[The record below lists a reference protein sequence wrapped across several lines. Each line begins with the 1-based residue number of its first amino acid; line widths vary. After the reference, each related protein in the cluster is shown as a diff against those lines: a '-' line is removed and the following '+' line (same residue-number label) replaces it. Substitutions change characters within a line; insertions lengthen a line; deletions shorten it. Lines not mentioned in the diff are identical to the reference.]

1 LRFSTPAP
9 QTVACLWNLLDS
21 QSTSCFSYIREHGD
35 HGRGIVLGIN
45 VSSMAR
51 QMCNPFPPVR
61 ESGIPTLRPVPRYEP
76 MLWVRVLTVL
86 VLLLPVSGHRLQAQT
101 APLPELHSADPFM
114 ADLFHRSRSTG
125 MVVVVVRDRD
135 TWMQSYGQTYPGSHQ
150 KPNADSL
157 IRLCSLTKIMTT
169 DLLVK
174 LVADGHVSLSDP
186 LQKFAPH
193 NVTVPVRTVRGE
205 SGRPITLRDLATHTA
220 GFPREIA
227 YPAGDSGHFTF
238 PDYSFRWQWLP
249 GYRLRFLPGTAA
261 HYSNIGFDLLA
272 DALAAA
278 AGKPYPQ
285 LFADRIA
292 KPVGLRDTTLSPTP
306 GQCARLLIGARNE
319 GRCTDTTAAAG
330 SGGMYSTANDM
341 TRWLKYL
348 LGLPGVPVH
357 QDPAATA
364 TYIPASEL
372 RWTQGI
378 GRAGV
383 PNGIGLGWVHLN
395 SPDDPAMIIEKTG
408 GGAGYTTYI
417 ALNPARHIGIFVA
430 ATQDLHAGPEVFR
443 ESNDLLIYLA
453 GLTPVPGNP
462 LDLAGEDNHSDAEIS
477 DATVRKAHKHGPHVT
492 RQMARTS
499 VVAVAQ

>member
-1 LRFSTPAP
+1 M
-9 QTVACLWNLLDS
+9 
-21 QSTSCFSYIREHGD
+21 
-35 HGRGIVLGIN
+35 GIM

-51 QMCNPFPPVR
+51 QMSNTSPVVR
-61 ESGIPTLRPVPRYEP
+61 GMGIPSLRLASQDRP
-76 MLWVRVLTVL
+76 MLWGRFLATL
-86 VLLLPVSGHRLQAQT
+86 ILFLPLSVPKLQAQT
-101 APLPELHSADPFM
+101 VPLPQLQSADPFM

-125 MVVVVVRDRD
+125 MVVVVVRDHE

-169 DLLVK
+169 DVLVK
-174 LVADGHVSLSDP
+174 LVADGRLSLSDP

-193 NVTVPVRTVRGE
+193 NVTVPVRTVNGQT
-205 SGRPITLRDLATHTA
+205 GRPITLRDLATHTA

-238 PDYSFRWQWLP
+238 PDYNFRWQWLP

-272 DALAAA
+272 DALAVA
-278 AGKPYPQ
+278 AGKAYPQ

-292 KPVGLRDTTLSPTP
+292 KPLGLRDTTLSPTP
-306 GQCARLLIGARNE
+306 GQCARLLIGVRNE

-395 SPDDPAMIIEKTG
+395 QPDDPTMIIEKTG

-417 ALNPARHIGIFVA
+417 ALNPARHTGIFVA
-430 ATQDLHAGPEVFR
+430 ATQNLHAGPAVFR
-443 ESNDLLIYLA
+443 GSNDLLIYLA
-453 GLTPVPGNP
+453 GLTPAPGDSM
-462 LDLAGEDNHSDAEIS
+462 DLAGEENHSDVEVR
-477 DATVRKAHKHGPHVT
+477 DATLHQHNKNAPRPRLT
-492 RQMARTS
+492 RQITHTS
-499 VVAVAQ
+499 VAVAVQ

>member
-1 LRFSTPAP
+1 M
-9 QTVACLWNLLDS
+9 
-21 QSTSCFSYIREHGD
+21 
-35 HGRGIVLGIN
+35 GIM

-51 QMCNPFPPVR
+51 QMSNTSPVVR
-61 ESGIPTLRPVPRYEP
+61 GMGIPSLRLASQDRP
-76 MLWVRVLTVL
+76 MLWGRFLATL
-86 VLLLPVSGHRLQAQT
+86 ILFLPLSVPKLQAQT
-101 APLPELHSADPFM
+101 VPLPQLQSADLFM

-125 MVVVVVRDRD
+125 MVVVVVRDHE

-169 DLLVK
+169 DVLVK
-174 LVADGHVSLSDP
+174 LVADGRLSLSDP

-193 NVTVPVRTVRGE
+193 NVTVPVRTVNGQT
-205 SGRPITLRDLATHTA
+205 GRPITLRDLATHTA

-238 PDYSFRWQWLP
+238 PDYNFRWQWLP

-272 DALAAA
+272 DALAVA
-278 AGKPYPQ
+278 AGKAYPQ

-292 KPVGLRDTTLSPTP
+292 KPLGLRDTTLSPTP
-306 GQCARLLIGARNE
+306 GQCARLLIGVRNE

-395 SPDDPAMIIEKTG
+395 QPDDPTMIIEKTG

-417 ALNPARHIGIFVA
+417 ALNPARHTGIFVA
-430 ATQDLHAGPEVFR
+430 ATQNLHAGPAVFR
-443 ESNDLLIYLA
+443 GSNDLLIYLA
-453 GLTPVPGNP
+453 GLTPAPGDSM
-462 LDLAGEDNHSDAEIS
+462 DLAGEENHSDVEVR
-477 DATVRKAHKHGPHVT
+477 DATLHQHNKNAPRPRLT
-492 RQMARTS
+492 RQITHTS
-499 VVAVAQ
+499 VAVAVQ

>member
-1 LRFSTPAP
+1 MVR
-9 QTVACLWNLLDS
+9 
-21 QSTSCFSYIREHGD
+21 
-35 HGRGIVLGIN
+35 VLEIM
-45 VSSMAR
+45 VSSVAR
-51 QMCNPFPPVR
+51 QMCNSRPFLAAL
-61 ESGIPTLRPVPRYEP
+61 ILF
-76 MLWVRVLTVL
+76 
-86 VLLLPVSGHRLQAQT
+86 LPLSLHKAQAQSN
-101 APLPELHSADPFM
+101 PLPQLQSADPFM

-125 MVVVVVRDRD
+125 MVVVVVRGGD
-135 TWMQSYGQTYPGSHQ
+135 TWMQSYGQTHPGSHQ
-150 KPNADSL
+150 KPDGDSL

-174 LVADGHVSLSDP
+174 LVADGRVSLSDP

-193 NVTVPVRTVRGE
+193 NVTVPVRTVHGE
-205 SGRPITLRDLATHTA
+205 IGRPITLRDLATHTA

-227 YPAGDSGHFTF
+227 YPSGDSGHFTF

-261 HYSNIGFDLLA
+261 HYSNIGYDLLA

-278 AGKPYPQ
+278 ARRPYPQ

-292 KPVGLRDTTLSPTP
+292 KPLGLRDTTVSPTP
-306 GQCARLLIGARNE
+306 GQCARLLTGVRNE

-364 TYIPASEL
+364 TYIQASEL

-383 PNGIGLGWVHLN
+383 ANGIGLGWVHLN
-395 SPDDPAMIIEKTG
+395 QPDDPTMIIEKTG

-430 ATQDLHAGPEVFR
+430 ATQDLHGGPEVFR

-453 GLTPVPGNP
+453 GLTSTPSDS
-462 LDLAGEDNHSDAEIS
+462 LELAGEANHSVVQVS
-477 DATVRKAHKHGPHVT
+477 DATLHQQNKNTSRSRLA
-492 RQMARTS
+492 RQLSHTS
-499 VVAVAQ
+499 VVAAAH

>member
-1 LRFSTPAP
+1 MITAL
-9 QTVACLWNLLDS
+9 
-21 QSTSCFSYIREHGD
+21 
-35 HGRGIVLGIN
+35 IV
-45 VSSMAR
+45 
-51 QMCNPFPPVR
+51 F
-61 ESGIPTLRPVPRYEP
+61 
-76 MLWVRVLTVL
+76 
-86 VLLLPVSGHRLQAQT
+86 LLLCMHRVQAQT
-101 APLPELHSADPFM
+101 VSLPQLQSADPIM

-125 MVVVVVRDRD
+125 MVVVVVRDHE
-135 TWMQSYGQTYPGSHQ
+135 TWMQSYGQTSPGSHQ
-150 KPNADSL
+150 KPDGDSL
-157 IRLCSLTKIMTT
+157 IRLCSLSKIMTT

-174 LVADGHVSLSDP
+174 LVADGRLSLSDP

-193 NVTVPVRTVRGE
+193 NVTVPVRTVTGQ
-205 SGRPITLRDLATHTA
+205 SSRPVTLRDLATHTA
-220 GFPREIA
+220 GLPREIA

-238 PDYSFRWQWLP
+238 PDYNFRWQWLP

-272 DALAAA
+272 DALAVA
-278 AGKPYPQ
+278 AGKPYTQ

-292 KPVGLRDTTLSPTP
+292 KPLGLRDTTLSPTP
-306 GQCARLLIGARNE
+306 GQCARLLMGGRNE
-319 GRCTDTTAAAG
+319 GRCTDTTAAEG
-330 SGGMYSTANDM
+330 SGGVYSTANDM

-372 RWTQGI
+372 RWTQGV

-395 SPDDPAMIIEKTG
+395 QPDDPTTIIEKTG

-417 ALNPARHIGIFVA
+417 ALSPAHHIGIFVA
-430 ATQDLHAGPEVFR
+430 ATQDLHAGPVVFR

-453 GLTPVPGNP
+453 GVTPLPHSSME
-462 LDLAGEDNHSDAEIS
+462 LAAEENRSDPQLS
-477 DATVRKAHKHGPHVT
+477 DATLNPHNKNGPRPRLT
-492 RQMARTS
+492 RQMTHTS
-499 VVAVAQ
+499 VAAAVQ